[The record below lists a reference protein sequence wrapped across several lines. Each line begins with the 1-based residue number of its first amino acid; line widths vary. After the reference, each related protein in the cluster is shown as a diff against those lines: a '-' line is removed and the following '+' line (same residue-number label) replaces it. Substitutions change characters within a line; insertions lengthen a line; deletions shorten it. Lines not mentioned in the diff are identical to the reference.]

1 MCRYPTIIVVFVLKE
16 IYFTKDGAKK
26 CPKGKLYSKYFIK
39 LRSFKSQEFVVSK
52 LQNNTESEIQTRVF
66 EESNI
71 ELGNTRSLK

>member
-1 MCRYPTIIVVFVLKE
+1 MCRYPTIIVVFILKK

-26 CPKGKLYSKYFIK
+26 CPKGKLYSKYFNK
-39 LRSFKSQEFVVSK
+39 LRSFKSQGFVVSK

-66 EESNI
+66 EELNI